1 MPHAMATWH
10 ITQRSAALVID
21 NAILRERIQPELDKL
36 GLTGDLAD
44 QLVREL
50 NFLACLLID
59 VVTEA
64 KQNGKSN

>member
-1 MPHAMATWH
+1 M
-10 ITQRSAALVID
+10 ID

-50 NFLACLLID
+50 NFLACMLIEVAEEGRPD
-59 VVTEA
+59 
-64 KQNGKSN
+64 G

>member
-10 ITQRSAALVID
+10 ATQRSAALVID

-50 NFLACLLID
+50 NFLACMLIQAANEGRTD
-59 VVTEA
+59 D
-64 KQNGKSN
+64 

>member
-1 MPHAMATWH
+1 M
-10 ITQRSAALVID
+10 ID

-64 KQNGKSN
+64 KENGKSN